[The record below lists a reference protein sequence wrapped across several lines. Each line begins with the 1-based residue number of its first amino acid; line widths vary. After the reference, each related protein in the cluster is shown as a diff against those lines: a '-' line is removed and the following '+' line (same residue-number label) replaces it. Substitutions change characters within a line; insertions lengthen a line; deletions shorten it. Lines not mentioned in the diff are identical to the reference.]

1 LKKKK
6 KKQRQVI
13 MEKAIV
19 KGVKMVGTDQVNYY
33 ESFWEHPKSMVL
45 PSFLGVGL
53 VVAAIVVIS
62 TTGECKRKP
71 NDPDDEVCTGQNVGL
86 FAALLV
92 AGLLLLT
99 AVGVYRAI
107 LNPRAV
113 AEQMLADRLF

>member
-1 LKKKK
+1 
-6 KKQRQVI
+6 

-45 PSFLGVGL
+45 PSFLGVAL

-62 TTGECKRKP
+62 TTGECKGKP
-71 NDPDDEVCTGQNVGL
+71 NDWDDEVCTGQNVGL

>member
-1 LKKKK
+1 
-6 KKQRQVI
+6 

-45 PSFLGVGL
+45 PSFLGVAL

-62 TTGECKRKP
+62 TTGECKGGKP

-99 AVGVYRAI
+99 VVGVYRAI

-113 AEQMLADRLF
+113 AEQMLADQLF